1 MGVAVPKSRRDV
13 CGCLSCR
20 TLHASC
26 ALKDSLAVSEI
37 VHEHG
42 AIVADRIAV
51 CILRRE
57 RRCAVSSSEF
67 PTHVRDLLARCIR
80 SVSQLEVLLLL
91 MRESGSEW
99 TAERTSAEL
108 YIQPQP
114 AADHLSKLHSSGLI
128 EKTGDD
134 RYRYAPRSND
144 VDRAVRDLARIY
156 GMMRLRVIN
165 EIMSNPDDSIQ
176 SFADAF
182 KLRKDKE

>member
-1 MGVAVPKSRRDV
+1 M
-13 CGCLSCR
+13 
-20 TLHASC
+20 
-26 ALKDSLAVSEI
+26 
-37 VHEHG
+37 
-42 AIVADRIAV
+42 
-51 CILRRE
+51 
-57 RRCAVSSSEF
+57 SSSDI

-91 MRESGSEW
+91 MRESESDW

-114 AADHLSKLHSSGLI
+114 AADHLMKLHTSGLI
-128 EKTGDD
+128 EKTGSDPD
-134 RYRYAPRSND
+134 RYRYAPRSNA
-144 VDRAVRDLARIY
+144 VDRAVRDLAQVY

-165 EIMSNPDDSIQ
+165 EIMTNPDDSIQ